1 MIFPDF
7 ARITEGTMAVSS
19 PASIK
24 RHFRKLKD
32 PRLRRRR
39 RHELLDILVI
49 AICAVIG
56 DCDTWEDIG
65 VFAKKREDWFRRF
78 LALPNG
84 VPSADTI
91 SRLFSRLDPEAF
103 GACFQS
109 WVRAVSAAVGLP
121 HIAIDGKTLRRS
133 GDRAA
138 GLGPLHL
145 VSAWATEQ
153 HLTLGQVAVAGK
165 SNEITAIPKL
175 LELLDLHGA
184 LVTIDAMGCQKEI
197 AAQVVAGG
205 GDYVLTVKGNQEH
218 LLEDIQATVEQA
230 LDGQLPAAQV
240 DSYTTT
246 ERGHG
251 RQEERS
257 YVVVHNVEGIR
268 DRPRWRKLTTV
279 GMCYSERTVNGETGT
294 EVRYFIGSRRL
305 SAKRYGRALRNHWGI
320 ENNLHWQLDMTFDED
335 ASRIQERN
343 AAHNFA
349 WLRRI
354 ALSLLKQQDSKMSIR
369 GKRKAAALDS
379 AFLEE
384 IACGTVKLENG

>member
-1 MIFPDF
+1 
-7 ARITEGTMAVSS
+7 MAVTS

-24 RHFRKLKD
+24 KHFGKLKD

-39 RHELLDILVI
+39 RHELLDIIVI

-65 VFAKKREDWFRRF
+65 VFAKKREGWLRRF

-84 VPSADTI
+84 VPSPDTFA
-91 SRLFSRLDPEAF
+91 RVFSRLDPGAF

-121 HIAIDGKTLRRS
+121 HIAIDGKTLRHS
-133 GDRAA
+133 FNRAA

-145 VSAWATEQ
+145 VSAWATDR
-153 HLTLGQVAVAGK
+153 HLTLGQVAVDSK

-205 GDYVLTVKGNQEH
+205 GDYVLAVKENQEH
-218 LLEDIQATVEQA
+218 LLEDIQATVAQA
-230 LDGQLPAAQV
+230 LDGRLPAAQV
-240 DSYTTT
+240 DEYTTT

-257 YVVVHNVEGIR
+257 YIVIQNVEGIR
-268 DRPRWRKLTTV
+268 DRSLWRKLTTV
-279 GMCYSERTVNGETGT
+279 GMCYSERTVNGQTSREA
-294 EVRYFIGSRRL
+294 RYFIGSRRL
-305 SAKRYGRALRNHWGI
+305 SAKRYGKALRNHWGI
-320 ENNLHWQLDMTFDED
+320 ENNLHWQLDLTFDED

-349 WLRRI
+349 WLRRV
-354 ALSLLKQQDSKMSIR
+354 ALSLLKQNASKLSIR
-369 GKRKAAALDS
+369 GKRKAAALDTD
-379 AFLEE
+379 FLEE
-384 IACGTVKLENG
+384 IACGTAKLGNR